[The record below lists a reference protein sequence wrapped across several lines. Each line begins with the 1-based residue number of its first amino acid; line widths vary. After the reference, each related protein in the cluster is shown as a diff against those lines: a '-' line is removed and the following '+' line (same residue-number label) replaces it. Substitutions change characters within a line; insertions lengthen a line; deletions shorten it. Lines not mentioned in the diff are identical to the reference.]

1 MVDPKPS
8 KKCKDGVKSKKQSK
22 LDELQIKVGF
32 KFYTLKFDYL
42 FLEKLQIKVDIY
54 LKGLKK

>member
-1 MVDPKPS
+1 MMTIQLV
-8 KKCKDGVKSKKQSK
+8 
-22 LDELQIKVGF
+22 DELQIKVDF